1 MNSNDAVFDCI
12 IRKRKTTM
20 DTKALRQ
27 KILDLAIHGKLV
39 PQDPNDEPASVLLER
54 IKAEKERLIKEG
66 KIKRSKK
73 SAKTSDTP
81 HYENVPFEVP
91 ESWVWTTIDELCDVV
106 RGGSPRPAGDEKY
119 YNGAIPFLKV
129 ADLTKDDGIYVY
141 KAEYTIKE
149 AGLKKTRLV
158 NEGTLLLTNSGATL
172 GVPKITTFPTTFN
185 DGIAAFLYMNREVQ
199 LYLYWFIK
207 SKTDSLR
214 KIDQG
219 AAQPN
224 LNTDLI
230 KSIPIPLP
238 PLTEQFRIIKE
249 IEHWFA
255 LIDQIE
261 QDKADLQTIIK
272 QTKSKILDLAIHGKL
287 VPQAPNDEPAI
298 ELLKRINPDF
308 TPCDN
313 GHYPVG
319 WIETILGELFSHN
332 TGKALNSSNK
342 EGIFKDYLTTS
353 NVYWNK
359 FDFTVVKQMPFK
371 ESELDK
377 CTITKGDL
385 LVCEGGDIGRSAIW
399 NYDYDIC
406 IQNHIHRLRPKID
419 LCVPFYYYTFAYL
432 KENNLIGGKGIGL
445 LGLSSNAL
453 HKIELPLPPLAE
465 QQRIVQKIEEL
476 FSVLDNIQKALEV

>member
-1 MNSNDAVFDCI
+1 
-12 IRKRKTTM
+12 M
-20 DTKALRQ
+20 DTKKLRQ

-54 IKAEKERLIKEG
+54 IKAEKERLVKEG
-66 KIKRSKK
+66 KIKKSKK

-91 ESWVWTTIDELCDVV
+91 DNWVWTIVGEVGEVITGSTPSKDIAEYY
-106 RGGSPRPAGDEKY
+106 GGD
-119 YNGAIPFLKV
+119 IPFYKPT
-129 ADLTKDDGIYVY
+129 DLDLGI
-141 KAEYTIKE
+141 
-149 AGLKKTRLV
+149 
-158 NEGTLLLTNSGATL
+158 NTNSASDTLTIEGYNLSRKLPVGSILVTCIGATIGKTGL
-172 GVPKITTFPTTFN
+172 ISTEGACNQQINAIIPSSLITST
-185 DGIAAFLYMNREVQ
+185 FLYYSCISEYFQKEIRNHASATT
-199 LYLYWFIK
+199 LPI
-207 SKTDSLR
+207 
-214 KIDQG
+214 
-219 AAQPN
+219 
-224 LNTDLI
+224 LNKNNFTKLL
-230 KSIPIPLP
+230 IPLP
-238 PLTEQFRIIKE
+238 PLSEQQRIVKE
-249 IEHWFA
+249 IERWFA
-255 LIDQIE
+255 LIGQIE
-261 QDKADLQTIIK
+261 QDKVDLQTIIK

-287 VPQAPNDEPAI
+287 VPQDPNDEPAI
-298 ELLKRINPDF
+298 ELLKRINPNF

-313 GHYPVG
+313 GHYPIG
-319 WIETILGELFSHN
+319 WIKTILGELFSHN

-359 FDFTVVKQMPFK
+359 FDFTVIKQMPFK

-377 CTITKGDL
+377 CTVTKGDL

-399 NYDYDIC
+399 NFDYDIC

-419 LCVPFYYYTFAYL
+419 LCVPFYYYTFVYL

-465 QQRIVQKIEEL
+465 QQRIVQKIEAL
-476 FSVLDNIQKALEV
+476 FSVLDNIQNALEV